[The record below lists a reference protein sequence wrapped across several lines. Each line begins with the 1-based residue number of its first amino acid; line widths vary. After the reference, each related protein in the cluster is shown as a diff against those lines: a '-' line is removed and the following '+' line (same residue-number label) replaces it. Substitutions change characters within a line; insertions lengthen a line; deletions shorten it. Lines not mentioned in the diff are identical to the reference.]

1 MAGEY
6 DKKFEEVTELLHKTI
21 SGVDELH
28 LEVRDLRSELRDN
41 TTKLGSLT
49 DKVTILSGQF
59 NDVGVM
65 AIKDSGRIDDHEKR
79 ISDLEENI
87 H

>member
-1 MAGEY
+1 MADE
-6 DKKFEEVTELLHKTI
+6 I
-21 SGVDELH
+21 SDE
-28 LEVRDLRSELRDN
+28 RFKSEMM
-41 TTKLGSLT
+41 GSMHNVIGRFSDIDHRFDSIDQQLASIKS
-49 DKVTILSGQF
+49 DVNVLSGQL

-79 ISDLEENI
+79 ISDLEANI